1 MITFERQ
8 REPRRTSRHAARR
21 VAFVRDVR
29 RSLAR
34 GVLGPHGPHGAGSL
48 ALPTRSRDA
57 VTIRGRVLAMAP
69 AEWFFFDDKERSLV
83 AEVLSFVAEH
93 NPEEARFL
101 GGHLQRLAQA
111 AVIIRESPSI
121 ASSWHARVQPHL
133 SGDPLIDLLCRV
145 PDWDLELH
153 IPTKAVLGQAYLV
166 TKINFF
172 KALGYALDVS
182 GGSPRLSD
190 RVHHELGQSIYSKLA
205 EELFVSIV
213 TDPTGKREVKKS
225 AAKLL
230 FQIWEDRLASEVD
243 DFAPVLEAV
252 WEARNKV
259 RPVLGTM
266 RGTQEFFRLI
276 AEVRD
281 DRFLSYFE
289 GAVIPD
295 EEVQAFEE
303 FLFDISH
310 EEITRLRAYLA
321 ERGASALSQDEAR
334 HVLGRGRESWM
345 PSGGPQALYTSYK
358 KRKIKAHYRSLT
370 GAPGPRKTAEEFV
383 MTAFLSG

>member
-1 MITFERQ
+1 
-8 REPRRTSRHAARR
+8 
-21 VAFVRDVR
+21 VD
-29 RSLAR
+29 
-34 GVLGPHGPHGAGSL
+34 
-48 ALPTRSRDA
+48 
-57 VTIRGRVLAMAP
+57 
-69 AEWFFFDDKERSLV
+69 
-83 AEVLSFVAEH
+83 EVLRAVAAEH
-93 NPEEARFL
+93 PEEALFL
-101 GGHLQRLAQA
+101 RANLERLGSAA
-111 AVIIRESPSI
+111 AVIRDSPSI
-121 ASSWHARVQPHL
+121 ATSWKAHMQPAG
-133 SGDPLIDLLCRV
+133 SGEPLIDLLCRV

-166 TKINFF
+166 AKINFF
-172 KALGYALDVS
+172 KALGYALDTTA
-182 GGSPRLSD
+182 GPERLSD

-213 TDPTGKREVKKS
+213 TDPSGKREVKKS

-230 FQIWEDRLASEVD
+230 FRIWEDRLASEVD

-289 GAVIPD
+289 GAVVPD

-310 EEITRLRAYLA
+310 EEITRLRAYLT
-321 ERGASALSQDEAR
+321 ERGASVLSADEAR

-345 PSGGPQALYTSYK
+345 PTGGPQSLYTSYK
-358 KRKIKAHYRSLT
+358 KRKIKAHYRLLT

-383 MTAFLSG
+383 MTAFLAAG

>member
-1 MITFERQ
+1 VSASS
-8 REPRRTSRHAARR
+8 P
-21 VAFVRDVR
+21 
-29 RSLAR
+29 
-34 GVLGPHGPHGAGSL
+34 P
-48 ALPTRSRDA
+48 
-57 VTIRGRVLAMAP
+57 
-69 AEWFFFDDKERSLV
+69 EWFFLDERERRLV
-83 AEVLSFVAEH
+83 EDVLSFVAEQ
-93 NPEEARFL
+93 NPEESLLLRGSLERL
-101 GGHLQRLAQA
+101 GRA
-111 AVIIRESPSI
+111 AGVIRESPSI
-121 ASSWHARVQPHL
+121 ASTWL
-133 SGDPLIDLLCRV
+133 SRAPLHVSGEPLIDLLCRV

-166 TKINFF
+166 AKINFF
-172 KALGYALDVS
+172 KALGYALDTT
-182 GGSPRLSD
+182 GAPARLSD
-190 RVHHELGQSIYSKLA
+190 AVHRELAQSIYSKLA

-213 TDPTGKREVKKS
+213 TDPLGKREAKTS

-230 FQIWEDRLASEVD
+230 FHIWEDRLAAEVD

-266 RGTQEFFRLI
+266 RGTHEFFRLI

-289 GAVIPD
+289 GGVVPD

-310 EEITRLRAYLA
+310 EEITRLRAYLS
-321 ERGASALSQDEAR
+321 ERGASVLSPDEAR

-345 PSGGPQALYTSYK
+345 PANGPQALYTSYK

-383 MTAFLSG
+383 MTAFLSAG

>member
-1 MITFERQ
+1 MRLGL
-8 REPRRTSRHAARR
+8 
-21 VAFVRDVR
+21 
-29 RSLAR
+29 RSL
-34 GVLGPHGPHGAGSL
+34 H
-48 ALPTRSRDA
+48 
-57 VTIRGRVLAMAP
+57 P
-69 AEWFFFDDKERSLV
+69 ADWFFFDENERSLV
-83 AEVLSFVAEH
+83 EEVLRAVGAAH
-93 NPEEARFL
+93 PDEALFL
-101 GGHLQRLAQA
+101 RANLERLGNAA
-111 AVIIRESPSI
+111 AVIRDSPSI
-121 ASSWHARVQPHL
+121 ATSWKAHMQPHV
-133 SGDPLIDLLCRV
+133 SEPLIDLLCRV

-166 TKINFF
+166 AKINFF
-172 KALGYALDVS
+172 KALGYALDITA
-182 GGSPRLSD
+182 GPEPLSD

-213 TDPTGKREVKKS
+213 TDPTGKRDVKKS

-230 FQIWEDRLASEVD
+230 FRIWEDRLVTEVD

-252 WEARNKV
+252 WVARNKV

-289 GAVIPD
+289 GTVIPD

-310 EEITRLRAYLA
+310 EEIVRLRAYLH
-321 ERGASALSQDEAR
+321 ERGASALSPDEAR

-345 PSGGPQALYTSYK
+345 PTGGPQSLYTSYK

-383 MTAFLSG
+383 MTAFLASG

>member
-1 MITFERQ
+1 MFASS
-8 REPRRTSRHAARR
+8 PC
-21 VAFVRDVR
+21 
-29 RSLAR
+29 
-34 GVLGPHGPHGAGSL
+34 
-48 ALPTRSRDA
+48 
-57 VTIRGRVLAMAP
+57 P
-69 AEWFFFDDKERSLV
+69 ADWFFFDERERTLV
-83 AEVLSFVAEH
+83 DEVIRGVAAAH
-93 NPEEARFL
+93 PQEAAFL
-101 GGHLQRLAQA
+101 RANLHRLANA
-111 AVIIRESPSI
+111 AGVIRESPSI
-121 ASSWHARVQPHL
+121 TTSWKSHLTMHL
-133 SGDPLIDLLCRV
+133 SGEPLIDLLCRV

-166 TKINFF
+166 AKINFF
-172 KALGYALDVS
+172 KALGYALDTT
-182 GGSPRLSD
+182 GGSADLSD
-190 RVHHELGQSIYSKLA
+190 RVRVELGQSIYSKLA

-230 FQIWEDRLASEVD
+230 FHIWEDRLAAEVD

-276 AEVRD
+276 SEVRD

-289 GAVIPD
+289 GAVVPD

-310 EEITRLRAYLA
+310 EEIVRLRAYLS
-321 ERGASALSQDEAR
+321 ERGASALSADEAR

-383 MTAFLSG
+383 MTAFLAAG

>member
-1 MITFERQ
+1 LLG
-8 REPRRTSRHAARR
+8 TS
-21 VAFVRDVR
+21 
-29 RSLAR
+29 
-34 GVLGPHGPHGAGSL
+34 
-48 ALPTRSRDA
+48 T
-57 VTIRGRVLAMAP
+57 
-69 AEWFFFDDKERSLV
+69 AEWFFFDERERTLAEEVIRSV
-83 AEVLSFVAEH
+83 AGAH
-93 NPEEARFL
+93 PEEARFL
-101 GGHLQRLAQA
+101 RANLARLAGAA
-111 AVIIRESPSI
+111 AVIRDSPSI
-121 ASSWHARVQPHL
+121 ATSWKSHLQPL
-133 SGDPLIDLLCRV
+133 GLGEPLIDLLCRV

-166 TKINFF
+166 AKINFF
-172 KALGYALDVS
+172 KALGYALDTT
-182 GGSPRLSD
+182 GADPRLSD
-190 RVHHELGQSIYSKLA
+190 RVRVELAQSIYSKLA

-213 TDPTGKREVKKS
+213 TDPSGKRDVKKS

-230 FQIWEDRLASEVD
+230 FGIWEDRLAAEVD

-289 GAVIPD
+289 GTVIPD

-310 EEITRLRAYLA
+310 EEIVRLRAYLT
-321 ERGASALSQDEAR
+321 ERGASTLSVDEAR

-345 PSGGPQALYTSYK
+345 PAGGPQALYTSYK

-383 MTAFLSG
+383 MTAFLAAG

>member
-1 MITFERQ
+1 M
-8 REPRRTSRHAARR
+8 
-21 VAFVRDVR
+21 
-29 RSLAR
+29 
-34 GVLGPHGPHGAGSL
+34 
-48 ALPTRSRDA
+48 
-57 VTIRGRVLAMAP
+57 RGRVLAP
-69 AEWFFFDDKERSLV
+69 PPEDWFFFDEDERLLV
-83 AEVLSFVAEH
+83 AKVFAFIGEQS
-93 NPEEARFL
+93 PEELALLRANQERL
-101 GGHLQRLAQA
+101 GRA
-111 AVIIRESPSI
+111 ASVIRESPSI
-121 ASSWHARVQPHL
+121 TTSGHTRGQIHL
-133 SGDPLIDLLCRV
+133 SGEPLIDLLCRV

-166 TKINFF
+166 AKINFW
-172 KALGYALDVS
+172 KALGYALDTL
-182 GGSPRLSD
+182 GAPAELSD
-190 RVHHELGQSIYSKLA
+190 AVHHQLGQSIYTKLA

-213 TDPTGKREVKKS
+213 TDPTSKREVKKS

-230 FQIWEDRLASEVD
+230 FHIWEDRLDAEVD
-243 DFAPVLEAV
+243 EFAPVLEAV

-266 RGTQEFFRLI
+266 RGTHEFFRLI

-289 GAVIPD
+289 AGVVPD

-310 EEITRLRAYLA
+310 EEITRLRAYLT
-321 ERGASALSQDEAR
+321 ERGASVLSADEAR

-345 PSGGPQALYTSYK
+345 PVGGPQALYTSYK

-383 MTAFLSG
+383 MTAFLSAG

>member
-1 MITFERQ
+1 MR
-8 REPRRTSRHAARR
+8 P
-21 VAFVRDVR
+21 
-29 RSLAR
+29 
-34 GVLGPHGPHGAGSL
+34 
-48 ALPTRSRDA
+48 
-57 VTIRGRVLAMAP
+57 RVLASP
-69 AEWFFFDDKERSLV
+69 DIDWFFFDEHERALV
-83 AEVLSFVAEH
+83 ERVFRFVGEH
-93 NPEEARFL
+93 APDELLLLRGNVERL
-101 GGHLQRLAQA
+101 GRA
-111 AVIIRESPSI
+111 ACVIRESPPI
-121 ASSWHARVQPHL
+121 AASWHSRGQLHL
-133 SGDPLIDLLCRV
+133 SGEPLIDLLCRV

-166 TKINFF
+166 AKINFF
-172 KALGYALDVS
+172 KALGYAIDTAA
-182 GGSPRLSD
+182 GPPELSD
-190 RVHHELGQSIYSKLA
+190 EVHHELGQSIYSKLA

-213 TDPTGKREVKKS
+213 TDPTGKRDVKNS

-230 FQIWEDRLASEVD
+230 FHIWEDRLDAEVD
-243 DFAPVLEAV
+243 EFAPVLEAV

-266 RGTQEFFRLI
+266 RGTHEFFRLI

-289 GAVIPD
+289 GGVVPD

-310 EEITRLRAYLA
+310 EEITRLRAYLT
-321 ERGASALSQDEAR
+321 ERGASVLSADEAR

-345 PSGGPQALYTSYK
+345 PTGGPQALYTSYK

-383 MTAFLSG
+383 MTAFLSAG